1 MPTGDTNTN
10 IVWNSK
16 GLSGGSINHL
26 TTENNSLAPK
36 LNWKKWI
43 HNSKIAVEFEGS
55 FLNQDKAT
63 FTHSNV
69 VNMFI
74 IYEPDT

>member
-1 MPTGDTNTN
+1 MELQR
-10 IVWNSK
+10 IVRRKYNP
-16 GLSGGSINHL
+16 L
-26 TTENNSLAPK
+26 TTDNNSLAPK
-36 LNWKKWI
+36 LNRKKWI

-74 IYEPDT
+74 IYESGT